1 MQSAS
6 ATSKTRQYEDDDF
19 REVMVML
26 GGNEEISMTDTTD
39 DDEIA
44 SRQVT
49 DASNNLILVG

>member
-26 GGNEEISMTDTTD
+26 GGNEETSMTDTTD
-39 DDEIA
+39 EDEIA
-44 SRQVT
+44 SRQVP